1 MAGFALVAC
10 CSSAAAYLGLAAV
23 PFRRARQLASRG
35 PGWREV
41 TAVVVM
47 SSEDRTGTTW
57 LLEADD
63 VMGKP
68 RYFTIRHFGRELWE
82 PMPERGQ
89 KVVFALVANGSSY
102 ALFSTGED
110 PRLRLV
116 RVQVPSSFELRAM
129 QS

>member
-1 MAGFALVAC
+1 
-10 CSSAAAYLGLAAV
+10 
-23 PFRRARQLASRG
+23 
-35 PGWREV
+35 
-41 TAVVVM
+41 
-47 SSEDRTGTTW
+47 
-57 LLEADD
+57 
-63 VMGKP
+63 MGKP